1 MSEAQQ
7 LTAPKLG
14 LPEKLTNWKSEPSV
28 QQLNEDLQ
36 AAVSEQTP
44 HYTRLDK
51 WNDIYFAR
59 TFKTNKDYK
68 GSKVEVSLV
77 RKQAEWRI
85 PALSETL
92 LGAEELFDVR
102 PISHEDRARAEQNGL
117 ILNNQFNNKIG
128 KVKLID
134 QMVRDLVR
142 QGTCIMFVG
151 WTYKGEEVTEQ
162 EPVYEYTEVQDPA
175 EIEQLQQVY
184 EQAAHLRETA
194 PDTYELEIPEE
205 VKAGFE
211 MSEESGVLVTATQV
225 GVQEF
230 KTEKPI
236 INQPDIEVCN
246 IRNVFVDP
254 TCKGNIDKA
263 QFIVH
268 SYESSLAELKA
279 RKIYKNLD
287 KVAIIDHHAE
297 GQLNHDHT
305 GNASYY
311 TFKDRA
317 RKKLTVKE
325 YWGNWDINDDNVL
338 VPIVATWIGNVMIRM
353 EENPYPDKKPPFV
366 FMQYIP
372 EDNTHYGIPDAELL
386 GDNQKI
392 VSAIMR
398 GVIDLFGKSANS
410 QTGIAKNMLDATN
423 RRKFYAGENYEF
435 NPQVNPQHNVIHHK
449 FPEVPQS
456 VFNMLNMLN
465 FEAEALSGVKAFSQG
480 ISGSSL
486 GETAAG
492 VRGALDAVSKREASI
507 LRRISESLSTLGRK
521 IVAMNSSFLSEKE
534 VVRITNSKF
543 VEVRR
548 DDLAGNFD
556 ISLSI
561 ATPEENKAKADQLA
575 FLMQTLGN
583 NVDFNVTKLM
593 MVEMARLNRMPDLAR
608 AIEEYQPE
616 PDPLTEEE
624 RTAAIEKVKAE
635 TQEILA
641 RAQEASTKAV
651 LNDAKVNVEAARAE
665 SLQGDADKK
674 AQEFIQNELGVEHG
688 RKLEAESAKVTNQQ
702 ALMDYK
708 AQLDRD
714 KMADQH
720 NSDIIKKLAESSLQP
735 KV

>member
-1 MSEAQQ
+1 MNTPKVPE
-7 LTAPKLG
+7 TAPT
-14 LPEKLTNWKSEPSV
+14 KLTNWKNEPSV
-28 QQLNEDLQ
+28 QQLSEDLQ

-44 HYTRLDK
+44 HYSRLDN

-59 TFKTNKDYK
+59 TFKPGKDYK
-68 GSKVEVSLV
+68 GSKVEMNLV

-92 LGAEELFDVR
+92 LSAESLYEVR
-102 PISHEDRARAEQNGL
+102 PVSHEDRKRAEQNGL

-151 WTYKGEEVTEQ
+151 WAYKGQEVTER
-162 EPVYEYTEVQDPA
+162 EEVFEYAQVEDQQQLE
-175 EIEQLQQVY
+175 EISQVY
-184 EQAAHLRETA
+184 EQAMMLRESS
-194 PDTYELEIPEE
+194 PDTYELETPIE
-205 VKAGFE
+205 VKAGLE
-211 MSEESGVLVTATQV
+211 MTEESGVTVTAQV
-225 GVQEF
+225 VDYQEV
-230 KTEKPI
+230 KVVKPI
-236 INQPDIEVCN
+236 INQPDIEICN

-254 TCKGNIDKA
+254 TCKGNTEKA

-279 RKIYKNLD
+279 RRVYKNLD
-287 KVAIIDHHAE
+287 KVSIIDHHAE

-305 GNASYY
+305 GNANYY

-338 VPIVATWIGNVMIRM
+338 VPIVATWIGNTMIRL

-366 FMQYIP
+366 FMTYIP
-372 EDNTHYGIPDAELL
+372 EDNTHFGIPDAELL

-435 NPQVNPQHNVIHHK
+435 NPQVNPQNNVIHHK
-449 FPEVPQS
+449 FPEVPNS
-456 VFNMLNMLN
+456 VFTMLNMLN
-465 FEAEALSGVKAFSQG
+465 FEAESMSGVKAFSQG
-480 ISGSSL
+480 IGGSSL

-507 LRRISESLSTLGRK
+507 LRRISDGLSVLGRK
-521 IVAMNSSFLSEKE
+521 IVSMNSAFLTDKE
-534 VVRITNSKF
+534 VVRITNAKF
-543 VEVRR
+543 IEVRK
-548 DDLAGNFD
+548 DDIGGTFD

-593 MVEMARLNRMPDLAR
+593 MVEMAHLNRMPDLAR

-616 PDPLTEEE
+616 PDPLAEEE

-651 LNDAKVNVEAARAE
+651 LNDAKVTVEAARAE
-665 SLQGDADKK
+665 SIQGDADIKS
-674 AQEFIQNELGVEHG
+674 QEFVQNETGVKHG
-688 RKLEAESAKVTNQQ
+688 RELEKQRTQDEGKLRLSEHQ
-702 ALMDYK
+702 

-720 NSDIIKKLAESSLQP
+720 NSNIMQELAKSSLQP